1 MTPASGRVLTRP
13 EGLAWGLGPRAWPEG
28 PAASAHSPKG
38 FRWVFSTGFLLV
50 YSAAMA
56 VLVIMFVS
64 VAAALA
70 GAVLFWRRSSR
81 RVGTPPQRATYEA
94 LHTASQAV
102 SVLRDGL
109 TPTTAAKAAV
119 SLRQL
124 LGTPAVAIADQ
135 TGVLACHG
143 SDRHAEPLTRH
154 LRAVVS
160 SGRSQLLSAADLDC
174 LHGGDC
180 PMRAGAAVPIAV
192 DGVVIG
198 ALAALSPSADA
209 ALMRTTAEV
218 ARFVSTHLALAEL
231 DASRTRTVQ
240 AQLNFLRA
248 QISPH
253 FLYNALTAIE
263 SYVRSDPERARD
275 LLVGFAEF
283 IRWTFREHSQY
294 ATLAEELRFVDTYL
308 ELERARFG
316 DRLAVSLRVAP
327 EVLPVRLPSLV
338 LQPLVEN
345 AIRHGLERLTG
356 PARLQISVE
365 DGGHEAIVTVED
377 HGVGVEPEQLADVL
391 SGRSGGQSVGLRNVD
406 ERLRAT
412 FGEDHGL
419 TIETGVG
426 AGTKV
431 TMRLPKFCP
440 AVSGS

>member
-1 MTPASGRVLTRP
+1 
-13 EGLAWGLGPRAWPEG
+13 
-28 PAASAHSPKG
+28 
-38 FRWVFSTGFLLV
+38 
-50 YSAAMA
+50 MA
-56 VLVIMFVS
+56 VLVIMFLT
-64 VAAALA
+64 VAAVLS
-70 GAVLFWRRSSR
+70 GAVLFWRRGSR
-81 RVGTPPQRATYEA
+81 RVGTPQQRATYET

-102 SVLRDGL
+102 SVLREGL
-109 TPTTAAKAAV
+109 TEDTAVTAAP

-124 LGTPAVAIADQ
+124 LGTPTVAIADRA
-135 TGVLACHG
+135 GLVACHG
-143 SDRHAEPLTRH
+143 SERHAVALGRH
-154 LRAVVS
+154 LRDVVS
-160 SGRSQLLSAADLDC
+160 SGRSQLLSASDLGC
-174 LHGGDC
+174 AHGGDC
-180 PMRAGAAVPIAV
+180 PMRTGVVVPIAV
-192 DGVVIG
+192 DGSVIG
-198 ALAALSPSADA
+198 ALAALGPSADA
-209 ALMRTTAEV
+209 ALMRTAAEV

-253 FLYNALTAIE
+253 FIYNALTAIE
-263 SYVRSDPERARD
+263 SYVRSDSERARD

-283 IRWTFREHSQY
+283 IRWAFREHSQY

-327 EVLPVRLPSLV
+327 EVLPVRVPSLV

-345 AIRHGLERLTG
+345 AIRHGLEQLTG
-356 PARLQISVE
+356 TARLRISAE

-377 HGVGVEPEQLADVL
+377 HGVGVDPGQLADVL
-391 SGRSGGQSVGLRNVD
+391 AGRSGGQSVGLRNVD

-412 FGEDHGL
+412 FGNDHGL
-419 TIETGVG
+419 TIETGIG

-440 AVSGS
+440 AVSGQ

>member
-1 MTPASGRVLTRP
+1 
-13 EGLAWGLGPRAWPEG
+13 
-28 PAASAHSPKG
+28 
-38 FRWVFSTGFLLV
+38 
-50 YSAAMA
+50 MA
-56 VLVIMFVS
+56 VLVIMLIS
-64 VAAALA
+64 VAAVLS
-70 GAVLFWRRSSR
+70 GAVLFWQWSSR

-102 SVLRDGL
+102 SALRDGL
-109 TPTTAAKAAV
+109 TCGTAVKAAP
-119 SLRQL
+119 SLRHL
-124 LGTPAVAIADQ
+124 LGTPAVAIADAGGLL
-135 TGVLACHG
+135 TCHG
-143 SDRHAEPLTRH
+143 SDRHAQALAGL
-154 LRAVVS
+154 LRGVVS
-160 SGRSQLLSAADLDC
+160 SGRPQLLSAADLGC
-174 LHGGDC
+174 LHGSDC
-180 PMRAGAAVPIAV
+180 PVRAGVAVPIAV
-192 DGVVIG
+192 DGAAIG
-198 ALAALSPSADA
+198 ALAALGPSADA
-209 ALMRTTAEV
+209 ALMRTTTEV

-253 FLYNALTAIE
+253 FIYNALTAIE

-283 IRWTFREHSQY
+283 IRWAFREHSQY

-327 EVLPVRLPSLV
+327 EVLPVRVPSLV

-345 AIRHGLERLTG
+345 AIRHGLEQFTG
-356 PARLQISVE
+356 TARLRISAE

-377 HGVGVEPEQLADVL
+377 HGVGVDPRQLADVL

-412 FGEDHGL
+412 FGNDHGL

-431 TMRLPKFCP
+431 TMRLPKFSP
-440 AVSGS
+440 AVSGQ